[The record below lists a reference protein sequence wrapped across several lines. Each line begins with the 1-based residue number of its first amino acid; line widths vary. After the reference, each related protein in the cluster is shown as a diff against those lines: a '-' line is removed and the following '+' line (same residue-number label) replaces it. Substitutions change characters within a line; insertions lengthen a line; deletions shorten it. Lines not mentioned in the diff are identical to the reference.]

1 MKDSPARLLIWLDY
15 LQSLNSPLPSDS
27 PGAGTGSC
35 HGFLLLISPS
45 LVTYKTG
52 RVIGQASEDN
62 SITLS
67 YFSWERCSLFH
78 SVCSFWSSL
87 GLLVVHMYI
96 RAHGELT
103 ELGGIIK
110 TQALRVSD
118 KKHPRWWHFCLSR
131 ALGKRSVLNCIEC
144 VLVVYLQS
152 YI

>member
-1 MKDSPARLLIWLDY
+1 MEQTWLSYHLVQRSFKDDELISIVIVVRDSLAWLLIWLDY
-15 LQSLNSPLPSDS
+15 LQSLNGPLPSDS
-27 PGAGTGSC
+27 PSAGTGSW

-67 YFSWERCSLFH
+67 YFSRERWRLCH
-78 SVCSFWSSL
+78 SVRSFWSSL

-103 ELGGIIK
+103 ELWGIIK
-110 TQALRVSD
+110 SN
-118 KKHPRWWHFCLSR
+118 
-131 ALGKRSVLNCIEC
+131 RSP
-144 VLVVYLQS
+144 QGQW
-152 YI
+152 